1 MNGFLHW
8 FVIALTLANIFG
20 CWWLIRWAGKR
31 RPGDVPDGEKMSHSW
46 DDGDLIELNNPM
58 PRWWLGM
65 FYATIIFSL
74 IYLALYPGLG
84 NFKGFFNWTQE
95 AQYEKEMAEAKETYG
110 PIFAKYAQQDIETV
124 SKDTGAKEIGQ
135 RLFINYCASCHG
147 SDAGGAPGFP
157 SLKDK
162 DWLWGGSP
170 DAIKKTI
177 LDGRQGVMP
186 AWKAVLGDDGV
197 GKVAA
202 YVASLSGRNVN
213 PSQATAGKS
222 LYNTNCAAC
231 HMATGTGNPA
241 LGAPNL
247 TDKVWLYG
255 GSLGAIKK
263 TISNGRNGIM
273 PSHRDFLGEDKV
285 HLLAAYIYS
294 LSAD

>member
-1 MNGFLHW
+1 MNSFLHW
-8 FVIALTLANIFG
+8 FVIVLTLGNIFG

-31 RPGDVPDGEKMSHSW
+31 RPGDVPDGEKMTHSW
-46 DDGDLIELNNPM
+46 DNGDLVELNNPM
-58 PRWWLGM
+58 PGWWLGM

-74 IYLALYPGLG
+74 VYLALYPGLG

-95 AQYEKEMAEAKETYG
+95 SQYEKEVATAKETYG
-110 PIFAKYAQQDIETV
+110 PIFAKYASQDLVTV
-124 SKDTGAKEIGQ
+124 SKDTEANAIGK
-135 RLFINYCASCHG
+135 RLFVNYCSTCHG

-162 DWLWGGSP
+162 DWLWGSAP
-170 DAIKKTI
+170 DAIKTTI

-186 AWKAVLGDDGV
+186 AWKAVLGNDGV
-197 GKVAA
+197 DKVTA
-202 YVASLSGRNVN
+202 YVSSLSGRKANSAMV
-213 PSQATAGKS
+213 TAGKP
-222 LYNTNCAAC
+222 LFETNCAAC

-247 TDKVWLYG
+247 TDKTWLYG
-255 GSLGAIKK
+255 GSPGAIKK
-263 TISNGRNGIM
+263 TIANGRNGVM
-273 PSHRDFLGEDKV
+273 PAHRDFLGEDKV